1 MAAARWEE
9 LLPKWNRAAWGLH
22 QQLAWGNPP
31 NWKMLQQTTARTFT
45 VCGSHQHLFQALPCV
60 LSLLVLLFL
69 FLTSPWSSCYDHAIL
84 YLLGLQKDGELFH
97 IYWNSNIS
105 SGLSRL
111 SRGWLKKLHGSIKV
125 VGYFFY
131 YYYFCFVFDESYA
144 SFRGRKSIVM
154 WLIEERFCKQQFIA
168 QDAFGN
174 CMVMQTS
181 APEGKHPVVPSV

>member
-1 MAAARWEE
+1 MAVARWEE
-9 LLPKWNRAAWGLH
+9 LLPKWNRAAWGLP

-125 VGYFFY
+125 VGYFFIIITI
-131 YYYFCFVFDESYA
+131 FVLFLM
-144 SFRGRKSIVM
+144 RVM
-154 WLIEERFCKQQFIA
+154 Q
-168 QDAFGN
+168 AFGG
-174 CMVMQTS
+174 
-181 APEGKHPVVPSV
+181 GKALWCGW

>member
-125 VGYFFY
+125 VGYFFLLLLLL
-131 YYYFCFVFDESYA
+131 FCFWWELCKLSGEEKHCDVADRGKILQAAVYCSGCLWELHGYA
-144 SFRGRKSIVM
+144 
-154 WLIEERFCKQQFIA
+154 
-168 QDAFGN
+168 N
-174 CMVMQTS
+174 
-181 APEGKHPVVPSV
+181 